1 VAFFVGKN
9 PWISHGIPHA
19 RTTLKAIAAD
29 PDRSMIVIDPRVTET
44 AAMADFHLRVRP
56 GRDAWLVAAMAAV
69 LVDEG
74 LVDRAWLADHAVGV
88 DGVLAVLGEV
98 PIGRYCE
105 IAGVDEALVRAA
117 TRRIA
122 SASSVAAFEDLG
134 VQMNRHS
141 TLVSYLEKLVWLLTG
156 NLAIPGGQYAM
167 TGLGGVLWMARSELH
182 PTAYPVSPVLGWRLI
197 GGLVPCNIIAE
208 EILNHPKRY
217 RAMFVE
223 SGNPVHS
230 VVDSERMRQAM
241 RALDVSVCIDV
252 FMTETARECDYV
264 LPATTQF
271 EKFEATFFNFEY
283 PKNYFHLCR
292 PVLEP
297 PAGPLPEPEIHARL
311 VAALGVIDDDV
322 VEGLHRAAEMGRAEF
337 MARFAEATTA
347 DPRLAAV
354 APVLLY
360 RTLGPTLPYGAAAA
374 ELLDRFDDGAL
385 FVDVV
390 PVTDDD
396 RVADAWPTP
405 MGCA

>member
-1 VAFFVGKN
+1 MV
-9 PWISHGIPHA
+9 
-19 RTTLKAIAAD
+19 
-29 PDRSMIVIDPRVTET
+29 VIDPRVTET
-44 AAMADFHLRVRP
+44 AALADYHLRVRP

-74 LVDRAWLADHAVGV
+74 LVNRASLAESHAVGYEP
-88 DGVLAVLGEV
+88 VLAALGEV

-105 IAGVDEALVRAA
+105 VSGVDEALVRAA

-122 SASSVAAFEDLG
+122 AASSVATFEDLG

-167 TGLGGVLWMARSELH
+167 TGLGSILRMAETSCI
-182 PTAYPVSPVLGWRLI
+182 PTAARCRRCSGRVI
-197 GGLVPCNIIAE
+197 GGFIPCNVIAE
-208 EILNHPKRY
+208 EILADHPKRY

-230 VVDSERMRQAM
+230 VADSQRMREAM

-283 PKNYFHLCR
+283 PKNYFHLRR
-292 PVLEP
+292 PVLDP

-311 VAALGVIDDDV
+311 VAALGLLDDGV
-322 VEGLHRAAEMGRAEF
+322 VEALRRAAERSRVRVRGARSPRRRPPTPGSPPSRRPALPHARRDAAARRGRC
-337 MARFAEATTA
+337 RG
-347 DPRLAAV
+347 AV
-354 APVLLY
+354 ADG
-360 RTLGPTLPYGAAAA
+360 GPLRPGQPRRRRPRR
-374 ELLDRFDDGAL
+374 LRRRD
-385 FVDVV
+385 
-390 PVTDDD
+390 
-396 RVADAWPTP
+396 PTP
-405 MGCA
+405 ATGCSTRSSTARRGSCSPTTPGRRRGNG